1 MKESK
6 INISFLFLFANG
18 SDIVHLRLFH
28 ILLSFKFSFRKLSK
42 IFSMENIC
50 LSRATNVNNVLFQ
63 EYFLENGTLHHLL
76 KINIIN
82 TRIIQAVFLCFCLS
96 KRSCIRIYANS
107 IFISQATK
115 CSILFFSYR
124 NEILIDKNLI

>member
-1 MKESK
+1 MKKSK

-18 SDIVHLRLFH
+18 SDIAHLRLFH

-82 TRIIQAVFLCFCLS
+82 TQESSKRFFFVFVFQNAVVYVFTQIVFLYHKPQNVRF
-96 KRSCIRIYANS
+96 Y
-107 IFISQATK
+107 
-115 CSILFFSYR
+115 FS
-124 NEILIDKNLI
+124 LIVMKYLLIKT